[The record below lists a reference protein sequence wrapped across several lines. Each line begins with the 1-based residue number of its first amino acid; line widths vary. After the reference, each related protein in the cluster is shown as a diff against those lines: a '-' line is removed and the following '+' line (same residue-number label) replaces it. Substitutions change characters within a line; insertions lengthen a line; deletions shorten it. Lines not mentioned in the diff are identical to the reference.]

1 MIDVCTYASVEE
13 GSDEGLCGLSDDVI
27 VEVLVELKVNRIYMR
42 R

>member
-1 MIDVCTYASVEE
+1 MIDVCTYTSVEE

-27 VEVLVELKVNRIYMR
+27 VEVLELKVNWIYMR

>member
-27 VEVLVELKVNRIYMR
+27 VEVLELKVNWIYMR